1 MREGPS
7 MFGMCGTKQFEIV
20 EGASEQ
26 VFEYDQRTHEE
37 NLHATVTIA
46 IDRGEHA
53 LVQFEDIVPSL

>member
-1 MREGPS
+1 MGFR
-7 MFGMCGTKQFEIV
+7 FEIV

-37 NLHATVTIA
+37 NVHATVAIA